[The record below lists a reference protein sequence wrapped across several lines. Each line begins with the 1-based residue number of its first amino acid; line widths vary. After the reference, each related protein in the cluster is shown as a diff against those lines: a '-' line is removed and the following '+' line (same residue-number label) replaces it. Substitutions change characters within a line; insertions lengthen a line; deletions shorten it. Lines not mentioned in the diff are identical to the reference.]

1 MTGMTEFT
9 VVGEDKLHCEGCEQR
24 VGRALKRLGGVREV
38 EASYQTQR
46 VEVEYDPGQV
56 GEGEI
61 RERLELLGY
70 RVEPRETVH
79 GRVELL

>member
-1 MTGMTEFT
+1 MTGKTEFT
-9 VVGEDKLHCEGCEQR
+9 VVGDDKLHCEGCEQR

-38 EASYQTQR
+38 EASYRTQR
-46 VEVEYDPGQV
+46 VAVEYDPGQV

-70 RVEPRETVH
+70 EVEPR
-79 GRVELL
+79 GNGS

>member
-1 MTGMTEFT
+1 MTDAIEYT
-9 VVGEDKLHCEGCEQR
+9 VVGEEKLHCEGCEQR
-24 VGRALKRLGGVREV
+24 VGRALKRLGGVGEV

-56 GEGEI
+56 GEEQL

-70 RVEPRETVH
+70 EVEPEGDTV
-79 GRVELL
+79 

>member
-1 MTGMTEFT
+1 MTDTIEYI
-9 VVGEDKLHCEGCEQR
+9 VVGEEKLHCEGCEQR

-46 VEVEYDPGQV
+46 VEVEYDSGQV
-56 GEGEI
+56 GEEQL

-70 RVEPRETVH
+70 EVEPEGDTV
-79 GRVELL
+79 